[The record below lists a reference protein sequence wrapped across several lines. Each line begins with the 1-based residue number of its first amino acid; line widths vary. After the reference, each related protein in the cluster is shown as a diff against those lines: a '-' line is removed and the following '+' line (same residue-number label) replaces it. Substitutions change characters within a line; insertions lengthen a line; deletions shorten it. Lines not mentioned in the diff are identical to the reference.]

1 MKHFHRPAPAASPPS
16 FDYVMLVLVVGLLGF
31 GLVMLF
37 SASYAFAHF
46 AKDDP
51 LYYFQRQL
59 VWVALGGAA
68 MLVLLN
74 MDYRIWNELAL
85 PILGLT
91 VVVLF
96 LVLVAGSERFGA
108 RRQLL
113 GSGSIQPSEVAKL
126 TFIIYAAAW
135 LSSKGER
142 LRRVNYGVVPF
153 AVLLGLVIGLLLL
166 QPDIDTSLIITVT
179 AVAMFFVAG
188 ADLMQMGLIGLL
200 SSLTFAVAVLM
211 FDYARTRFEV
221 FLAALRNPFQAQDF
235 HVQQAVAA
243 LMAGGVQGRGLTE
256 GEYKLPPGLPTV
268 HSDSIFAVVGEELGL
283 VGTLLV
289 LSLFLFFAYRGV
301 RIALAAPDAFGTLL
315 AFGITTWLSLQALI
329 NIAMI
334 TATIPIAGLVL
345 PFFSYGGSSMVANLA
360 AIGILLNISRGGGG
374 FSFDAASRFWRRDRR
389 TRVPYPDGGGS
400 PASPG
405 AGVRANRLAR
415 AFFGSRRR
423 SRPF

>member
-1 MKHFHRPAPAASPPS
+1 MKRFPSSGPLATPPS
-16 FDYVMLVLVVGLLGF
+16 FDYVMLVLVVGLVGF

-37 SASYAFAHF
+37 SASYAFAYW
-46 AKDDP
+46 AKGNP
-51 LYYFQRQL
+51 LYFFQRQL
-59 VWVALGGAA
+59 VWVGLGSVAL
-68 MLVLLN
+68 LILLN
-74 MDYRIWNELAL
+74 VDYRIWNELAL

-91 VVVLF
+91 VVALF
-96 LVLVAGSERFGA
+96 LVLVAGSDRFGA

-113 GSGSIQPSEVAKL
+113 GGGSIQPSEVAKL
-126 TFIIYAAAW
+126 TFTIYVAAW

-188 ADLMQMGLIGLL
+188 ADLIQMGLIGLL
-200 SSLTFAVAVLM
+200 SGLTFGGAILV
-211 FDYARTRFEV
+211 FDYAQKRFRVFWEV
-221 FLAALRNPFQAQDF
+221 ITNPFQAQDF
-235 HVQQAVAA
+235 HVQQVVAA
-243 LMAGGVQGRGLTE
+243 LMAGGIQGRGLTE

-289 LSLFLFFAYRGV
+289 LSLFLLFAYRGV
-301 RIALAAPDAFGTLL
+301 RIALRAPDAFGTLL
-315 AFGITTWLSLQALI
+315 AFGITTWLALQALI

-374 FSFDAASRFWRRDRR
+374 LVVDASSRFRGWNRW
-389 TRVPYPDGGGS
+389 TRVPPSDGRRSVGG
-400 PASPG
+400 AV
-405 AGVRANRLAR
+405 ADVRVNRFAR
-415 AFFGSRRR
+415 SFFGFHRR
-423 SRPF
+423 SRSS

>member
-1 MKHFHRPAPAASPPS
+1 
-16 FDYVMLVLVVGLLGF
+16 MLVLVVGLVGF

-37 SASYAFAHF
+37 SASYAFAYW
-46 AKDDP
+46 AKGNP
-51 LYYFQRQL
+51 LYFFQRQL
-59 VWVALGGAA
+59 VWVGLGSVAL
-68 MLVLLN
+68 LILLN
-74 MDYRIWNELAL
+74 VDYRIWNELAL

-91 VVVLF
+91 VVALF
-96 LVLVAGSERFGA
+96 LVLVAGSDRFGA

-113 GSGSIQPSEVAKL
+113 GGGSIQPSEVAKL
-126 TFIIYAAAW
+126 TFTIYVAAW

-188 ADLMQMGLIGLL
+188 ADLIQMGLIGLL
-200 SSLTFAVAVLM
+200 SGLTFGGAILV
-211 FDYARTRFEV
+211 FDYAQKRFRVFWEV
-221 FLAALRNPFQAQDF
+221 ITNPFQAQDF
-235 HVQQAVAA
+235 HVQQVVAA
-243 LMAGGVQGRGLTE
+243 LMAGGIQGRGLTE

-289 LSLFLFFAYRGV
+289 LSLFLLFAYRGV
-301 RIALAAPDAFGTLL
+301 RIALRAPDAFGTLL
-315 AFGITTWLSLQALI
+315 AFGITTWLALQALI

-374 FSFDAASRFWRRDRR
+374 LVVDASSRFRGWNRW
-389 TRVPYPDGGGS
+389 TRVPPSDGRRSVGG
-400 PASPG
+400 AV
-405 AGVRANRLAR
+405 ADVRVNRFAR
-415 AFFGSRRR
+415 SFFGFHRR
-423 SRPF
+423 SRSS